1 MYRVLYSSWQ
11 CKHQMCTVLGE
22 PSYSFGRTHQ
32 FGRTWHT
39 SLHSYT
45 WSPVTNGCVWTL
57 TYVQLFVTP
66 WTVAHQPPLLM
77 GFSRQDFP
85 SHSMGFSMLCGLS
98 FPPSGDLPNLLGLLH
113 WEVDSLP
120 LSHLPHGTDGH
131 SSGEAD
137 ESLRTNYHFTSDY
150 WYGDIRLCQGQIY
163 EAGWKKKKQ
172 RERKG
177 TNGQKGV
184 QVGGFDV
191 WAPSA

>member
-39 SLHSYT
+39 PLHSYT
-45 WSPVTNGCVWTL
+45 WAPVTNGCAWTL
-57 TYVQLFVTP
+57 TYIRLFATP

-98 FPPSGDLPNLLGLLH
+98 FPPQGIFPISWVSYIGRWILYHWPPTTWHWWSLKWRSRWKPEDKLPFHLWLLVWRYKTLSGSDL
-113 WEVDSLP
+113 W
-120 LSHLPHGTDGH
+120 
-131 SSGEAD
+131 
-137 ESLRTNYHFTSDY
+137 
-150 WYGDIRLCQGQIY
+150 
-163 EAGWKKKKQ
+163 GWLKKKQ